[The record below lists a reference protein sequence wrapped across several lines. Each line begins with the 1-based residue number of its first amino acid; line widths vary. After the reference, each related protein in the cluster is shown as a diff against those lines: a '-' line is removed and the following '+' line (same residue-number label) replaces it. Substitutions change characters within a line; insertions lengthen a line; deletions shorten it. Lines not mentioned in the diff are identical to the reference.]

1 MKSLPVKKPL
11 PNFNNQKPISNNL
24 RNQIGLNRP
33 AKQFSVRKTNI
44 IMNTKDTNK
53 NFRAFEQAKNT
64 ILGNISILDK
74 LK

>member
-11 PNFNNQKPISNNL
+11 PVFNNQKPITNNL
-24 RNQIGLNRP
+24 RIQNDLNRP
-33 AKQFSVRKTNI
+33 GKQFSVRKTNT

-53 NFRAFEQAKNT
+53 NFRAFEQEKNT
-64 ILGNISILDK
+64 ILGNIQILDK

>member
-24 RNQIGLNRP
+24 RNQIDLNRP

-53 NFRAFEQAKNT
+53 NFKAF
-64 ILGNISILDK
+64 
-74 LK
+74 